1 MTSGESRNTTPLDVI
16 IVGGGLSGLIV
27 ARNLSKNKRWKLLE
41 ASENLG
47 GRLRNDIAGNS
58 IDLGGAWIWPHQHQ
72 MANLVDSLGI
82 GTFLQPGDSSS
93 IRIVGG
99 AADIVK
105 RIVDE
110 LCCAKSS
117 DDHDHHDD
125 HHEEDAHRIETN
137 CPVVACRRISES
149 LVSVELASGRVLRAK
164 HVCFACPPKLIDLH
178 IQFYPSLPSTKSRA
192 MASSQTWMAGVTK
205 VALVYHS
212 PPFWPIYESNGG
224 FQPGEH
230 KPAFQFYD
238 ASPEDGSVCALTFFT
253 LASLSNAENDDAM
266 LARDCAEQMCSSLSN
281 STLRNFPNIVQ
292 HIRGYDEIHV
302 KRWPQEK
309 YISEDA
315 HPTGITPHPEPD
327 LELAKPEWNGM
338 LLFAGTE
345 TDLVSPGVMEG
356 AVNSAVR
363 VTNELLQSCY

>member
-1 MTSGESRNTTPLDVI
+1 
-16 IVGGGLSGLIV
+16 
-27 ARNLSKNKRWKLLE
+27 
-41 ASENLG
+41 
-47 GRLRNDIAGNS
+47 
-58 IDLGGAWIWPHQHQ
+58 

-99 AADIVK
+99 AAEIVK

-110 LCCAKSS
+110 LCAKSS
-117 DDHDHHDD
+117 DDDD
-125 HHEEDAHRIETN
+125 PHEEDAHRIETKF
-137 CPVVACRRISES
+137 PLVACRRISES
-149 LVSVELASGRVLRAK
+149 LVSVELASGRVLHAK
-164 HVCFACPPKLIDLH
+164 HVCFACPPKLIIDLH
-178 IQFYPSLPSTKSRA
+178 TIQFCPSLPSTKSRA

-224 FQPGEH
+224 FQPGDN

-238 ASPEDGSVCALTFFT
+238 ASSEDGSVCALTFFT
-253 LASLSNAENDDAM
+253 LASLSNAENDDAK

-281 STLRNFPNIVQ
+281 SSLRNFPNIVPN
-292 HIRGYDEIHV
+292 IRGYDEIHV

-315 HPTGITPHPEPD
+315 NPAGITPHPEPD

-338 LLFAGTE
+338 LLFPGTE